1 MFLSTG
7 FRIGL
12 YFVKGAVC
20 SQPISNFK
28 AGSGRV
34 TLAAAPVLVFYGV
47 MGGRGRWEEGGVVVV
62 GAKSAERG

>member
-1 MFLSTG
+1 MFLSPG

-34 TLAAAPVLVFYGV
+34 TLFAGACVLWCN
-47 MGGRGRWEEGGVVVV
+47 GREGKVEEGGVVVV